1 MELLKKFNRP
11 KKARRTEKQMRQTKN
26 GSFTD
31 LSQTY

>member
-1 MELLKKFNRP
+1 MELLKKIQLTKEGKEN
-11 KKARRTEKQMRQTKN
+11 KKMRQTKN